1 MNILLQLALPVET
14 GHEHEEATHVL
25 NHAENK
31 FYKHKTIEENEDDD
45 DDFDIDDD
53 DDDDDDDDFDDDDD
67 IDVTEKPV
75 VIADTPILVSCLK
88 SSQAMIFFFLTLKTC
103 HEVVVSFL
111 TCNEC
116 FPFR

>member
-88 SSQAMIFFFLTLKTC
+88 SSQAMIFFL
-103 HEVVVSFL
+103 
-111 TCNEC
+111 
-116 FPFR
+116 